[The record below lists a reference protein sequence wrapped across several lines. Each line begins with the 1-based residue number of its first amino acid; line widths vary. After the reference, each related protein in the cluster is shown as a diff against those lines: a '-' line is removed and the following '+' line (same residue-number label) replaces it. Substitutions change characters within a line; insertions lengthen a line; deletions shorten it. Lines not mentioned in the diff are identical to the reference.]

1 MTITDYTYVATAGFN
16 CMPTHQLA
24 RAAKCFA
31 LQPAGF
37 HGPFD
42 WFMLTIDHIVTA
54 LESDFREFF
63 RPETARITGKLD
75 EEHWRVNDRTGVKSW
90 HHFCRKSE
98 DEHITAHAWSRFDR
112 WFNRRL
118 KLWRNALAD
127 PNGRVLIVR
136 VQSAAMTDSVED
148 LTRLA
153 TVLRA
158 RASGEISIA
167 ALTLADLHVPHS
179 DVRTYPLKRTWPE
192 NVDVDQMD
200 WDRDYGLGPAWK
212 GHDASWDEFWNTV

>member
-1 MTITDYTYVATAGFN
+1 MSITDYTYVATIGFN

-24 RAAKCFA
+24 RAAKRFA
-31 LQPAGF
+31 LPPSRVN
-37 HGPFD
+37 GPFD
-42 WFMLTIDHIVTA
+42 WLMLTVDHVVTA
-54 LESDFREFF
+54 LESDFREIF

-75 EEHWRVNDRTGVKSW
+75 EEHWRVVDRTGVKSW
-90 HHFCRKSE
+90 HHFGRNSE
-98 DEHITAHAWSRFDR
+98 DKIITAHAWSRFDR

-118 KLWRNALAD
+118 KLWRKALAD
-127 PNGRVLIVR
+127 PNGHVLIVR
-136 VQSAAMTDSVED
+136 VQDAARADTAED

-158 RASGEISIA
+158 RASGNISIA
-167 ALTLADLHVPHS
+167 ALALDDLHVFHP

-212 GHDASWDEFWNTV
+212 GHDASWDEFWNSV